1 MMAVLLAAP
10 DRNEKGCAMN
20 DRSDQAQQALLVQR
34 LGAVLSAQGQPCR
47 LFETHISWVLVTPEY
62 AYKIKKALKFDVL
75 DYSTLYARRRLCEEE
90 VRLNRRL
97 APELYL
103 DMVPVTGT
111 YAEPTLGGDGGRIE
125 YAVRMH
131 AFPQEALWTARLA
144 QGQLTVAEVEAL
156 ADKLAAFHR
165 QAAVAPAGTPWG
177 SARSVDRGA
186 RQDLAT
192 VEAQAGSAG
201 MRAQAHLLTVWLS
214 TQDRVLD
221 LIGQRKDQGYVRE
234 CHGDLHCANIL
245 TLDGQV
251 EVFDCIEFNDDLRW
265 IDVVNDLAFAV
276 MDLRFHG
283 QPGLAAI
290 LLERYLEAGGDYSG
304 LAVLG
309 YYLTMRAVVR
319 AKVCLLRA
327 NALSGPAAAE
337 QTELA
342 RRYLAFAAASVQ
354 PARPPLVIAHGYSG
368 SGKTYY
374 SGRLARAIDGIRIRS
389 DVERKRLHG
398 LAPSARMAAPAG
410 AGIYSDDSTRAT
422 YARLLELARYG
433 LRAGLPVVVDAS
445 FLQRWQREP
454 FERIAGERGAQF
466 RILHLRAGAR
476 TLRARLAQRVREG
489 RDASDAGPELLAR
502 QAAISDTLSA
512 RERRHTCVINT
523 ESADA
528 DAALAALGAALRPD
542 ADGGQ

>member
-1 MMAVLLAAP
+1 
-10 DRNEKGCAMN
+10 MN
-20 DRSDQAQQALLVQR
+20 DRSDLAQQATLVQR
-34 LGAVLSAQGQPCR
+34 LASALTAQGQSCQ
-47 LFETHISWVLVTPEY
+47 LFETHISWVLVTPAY
-62 AYKIKKALKFDVL
+62 AYKIKKAVKFDVL

-90 VRLNRRL
+90 VRLNQRL
-97 APELYL
+97 APDIYL
-103 DMVPVTGT
+103 DMTPVTGT
-111 YAEPTLGGDGGRIE
+111 FAQPSLGGEGGRIE
-125 YAVRMH
+125 YTVRMRS
-131 AFPQEALWTARLA
+131 FPQEALWTARLR
-144 QGQLTVAEVEAL
+144 QGCLEAAEVEAL
-156 ADKLAAFHR
+156 ADKLAAFHAR
-165 QAAVAPAGTPWG
+165 AAVAPVGTPWG
-177 SARSVDRGA
+177 GARFVDKAA

-192 VEAQAGSAG
+192 VEALAGTG
-201 MRAQAHLLTVWLS
+201 EMRTQAHLLTVWQS

-221 LIGQRKDQGYVRE
+221 LIAQRKAQGFVRE
-234 CHGDLHCANIL
+234 CHGDLHCGNIL
-245 TLDGQV
+245 TLDGKV

-265 IDVVNDLAFAV
+265 IDVIGDLAFVV

-283 QPGLAAI
+283 QAGLAAM
-290 LLERYLEAGGDYSG
+290 LLERYLEASGDYSG

-327 NALSGPAAAE
+327 RALAGAAAAE
-337 QTELA
+337 HAGLA
-342 RRYLAFAAASVQ
+342 RRYLDFAAASVQ
-354 PARPPLVIAHGYSG
+354 PGKPPLVIAHGYSG
-368 SGKTYY
+368 SGKTYF
-374 SGRLARAIDGIRIRS
+374 SGRLARALEGIRIRS

-454 FERIAGERGAQF
+454 FERIARERGAEF
-466 RILHLRAGAR
+466 RIMHLRAAAR

-502 QAAISDTLSA
+502 QAAISEKLGA
-512 RERRHTCVINT
+512 RERPQTCLINT

-528 DAALAALGAALRPD
+528 DSAVVALADTLRAAR
-542 ADGGQ
+542 

>member
-1 MMAVLLAAP
+1 
-10 DRNEKGCAMN
+10 MN
-20 DRSDQAQQALLVQR
+20 DRSDLAQQASLVQR
-34 LGAVLSAQGQPCR
+34 LASALTAQGQPCQ
-47 LFETHISWVLVTPEY
+47 LFETHISWVLVTPAY
-62 AYKIKKALKFDVL
+62 AYKFKKAVKFDVL

-97 APELYL
+97 APGIYI

-111 YAEPTLGGDGGRIE
+111 FAQPELGGDGPRIE

-131 AFPQEALWTARLA
+131 AFPQQALWTARIE
-144 QGQLTVAEVEAL
+144 QGLLGMADVEGL
-156 ADKLAAFHR
+156 ADKLAAYHGA
-165 QAAVAPAGTPWG
+165 AAVAPSGTPWG
-177 SARSVDRGA
+177 GARQLDRAA

-192 VEAQAGSAG
+192 VDALAGTG
-201 MRAQAHLLTVWLS
+201 EMRTRVHLLSVWQS

-221 LIGQRKDQGYVRE
+221 LIGQRKAQGFVRE
-234 CHGDLHCANIL
+234 CHGDLHCGNIL
-245 TLDGQV
+245 TLDGKV

-265 IDVVNDLAFAV
+265 LDVIDDLAFVV

-283 QPGLAAI
+283 QGGLAAY
-290 LLERYLEAGGDYSG
+290 LLERYLEASGDYSG

-309 YYLTMRAVVR
+309 YYVVMRAVVR

-327 NALSGPAAAE
+327 RALSGAE
-337 QTELA
+337 AQEQATLA
-342 RRYLAFAAASVQ
+342 HRYLYFAAASVQ
-354 PARPPLVIAHGYSG
+354 TANAPLVIAHGYSG

-374 SGRLARAIDGIRIRS
+374 SGRLARALEGIRIRS

-410 AGIYSDDSTRAT
+410 AGIYSADSSRAT

-454 FERIAGERGAQF
+454 FERIARERDTAF
-466 RILHLRAGAR
+466 RILHLRAPAR

-489 RDASDAGPELLAR
+489 RDASDAGPELLER
-502 QAAISDTLSA
+502 QAAMSEKLSA
-512 RERRHTCVINT
+512 RERRQTCAINT
-523 ESADA
+523 ASAGA
-528 DAALAALGAALRPD
+528 DEAIMALATTLRAAR
-542 ADGGQ
+542 